1 MTVSTLTPPSV
12 QCPECGVHSI
22 VEYKPTV
29 YHCLKCD
36 FEKDLS
42 IPSEA
47 QSSSLGAAIFGML
60 GFGLGLL
67 ILL

>member
-1 MTVSTLTPPSV
+1 MTVPTLTPPSV

-29 YHCLKCD
+29 YHCLKCG

-42 IPSEA
+42 IPPESNE
-47 QSSSLGAAIFGML
+47 SGLGSAIMGFV
-60 GFGLGLL
+60 GFGLVLL

>member
-42 IPSEA
+42 IPPEPKDA
-47 QSSSLGAAIFGML
+47 GLGSVILGML

>member
-1 MTVSTLTPPSV
+1 MSVSTLTPPSV
-12 QCPECGVHSI
+12 QCPDCGVHSI

-42 IPSEA
+42 PDSEPQEA
-47 QSSSLGAAIFGML
+47 
-60 GFGLGLL
+60 GLGSVLLGSAGFLLVLL

>member
-1 MTVSTLTPPSV
+1 MTVSTLTPSGV
-12 QCPECGVHSI
+12 QCPKCGAHSI

-29 YHCLKCD
+29 YHCLKCG

-42 IPSEA
+42 IPPKPEGA
-47 QSSSLGAAIFGML
+47 GLGEVIMGLA

>member
-1 MTVSTLTPPSV
+1 MTVSTLIPPSV
-12 QCPECGVHSI
+12 QCPECGGHSI

-29 YHCLKCD
+29 YHCLKCG

-42 IPSEA
+42 VPPASPEA
-47 QSSSLGAAIFGML
+47 GLGSAIMGL
-60 GFGLGLL
+60 AGFGLGLL

>member
-1 MTVSTLTPPSV
+1 MSVSTLTSPSV

-42 IPSEA
+42 PDSDHQE
-47 QSSSLGAAIFGML
+47 S
-60 GFGLGLL
+60 GLGSVLMGFASVLL
-67 ILL
+67 ILLILL

>member
-12 QCPECGVHSI
+12 QCPECGGHSI

-42 IPSEA
+42 IPLKSDD
-47 QSSSLGAAIFGML
+47 SGLGSAIIGL
-60 GFGLGLL
+60 AGFGLVLL

>member
-42 IPSEA
+42 IPLES
-47 QSSSLGAAIFGML
+47 QNSGLGAAIFGML

>member
-1 MTVSTLTPPSV
+1 
-12 QCPECGVHSI
+12 

-42 IPSEA
+42 LSPEPKNA
-47 QSSSLGAAIFGML
+47 GLGSVILGML
-60 GFGLGLL
+60 GFSLGLL

>member
-29 YHCLKCD
+29 YHCLKCG

-42 IPSEA
+42 IPPKPKGTD
-47 QSSSLGAAIFGML
+47 LGAAIMGL
-60 GFGLGLL
+60 AGFALLL

>member
-12 QCPECGVHSI
+12 QCPECGGHSI

-42 IPSEA
+42 VSAESGGA
-47 QSSSLGAAIFGML
+47 GLGQALMGLA